1 MASETAITAPK
12 EGHES
17 RARLRILKPNL
28 RLRLL
33 FIIAGASIVIVLVST
48 ILLLNYQRRQLIE
61 TATSTT
67 TTISNAIEANL
78 KHAMLT
84 VDAELIN
91 DSIQTV
97 MAERSV
103 DGLRIL
109 NNHGLVSASSVEG
122 EIGRL
127 YTQEEAACQI
137 CHTRDPASRNKSV
150 VFTADDG
157 RRMLLNV
164 NLIHN
169 QPECHACHDPETQIL
184 GLMMI
189 ETSLTSLNEQLTTSF
204 WRTTLFA
211 LMAFALLVGLIV
223 PVLNRYVVY
232 PVEELSKGVAE
243 ISAGNLDYRVPV
255 MSQDELGQLAESF
268 DNMRQ
273 QLKISRTEMERSEQE
288 LASLNEIGMA
298 ATQLLDL
305 QEILEFAADTM
316 VNKLGMAAAQIY
328 LLDEDTGR
336 YTLRSA
342 KGITQTQIEEIDR
355 RRQSGWDITQDV
367 VDSGKEVFIANMAV
381 DARFHGVWEGLLG
394 RSYLNLPLMSR
405 GTIVGVLGI
414 VTQIG
419 SSLSLREVDF
429 FKAVGREIGIAID
442 NATLLATTKQ
452 REQQAV
458 TLYELGTNI
467 SASLSLRS
475 VLDAVVQASKDL
487 LDAEIGL
494 VGILDEA
501 RQEVVI
507 KAAVGF
513 ATDGIRGTRI
523 DISEH
528 SPWNDLLERRPI
540 LVQRDKDDLSIY
552 HSAKLIAN
560 EGISS
565 LLAVPLLRG
574 GHFLGLIEVMNRQ
587 NPDFRPYDA
596 QLLLR
601 LAQQVVVSIENA
613 QLYRQLHHL
622 AALEERDRLAREMHD
637 QLSQGLGY
645 LKVKASITD
654 DLLSSGQ
661 IEQAQESL
669 LELKKTTQFLYTDV
683 REDIFNLRTVVTEG
697 DGFILTLQEYL
708 VDYRTH
714 YGLTV
719 HLVID
724 DEFSAEISAEVASQ
738 LLRIIQ
744 EALSNI
750 RRHSDASQVMIKCL
764 MEAEMLCVSISDNG
778 RGFYP
783 AQQAKDGKQ
792 HFGLQIMRER
802 AESVGGTLQ
811 LGSQPGKGT
820 QISVRIPISLLI

>member
-1 MASETAITAPK
+1 MASETAIAAPK

-17 RARLRILKPNL
+17 RVRLRIFKPNL

-33 FIIAGASIVIVLVST
+33 LIIAGASMIIVLVST

-84 VDAELIN
+84 GDGELVN
-91 DSIQTV
+91 DSIQAV

-109 NNHGLVSASSVEG
+109 NNDGLVSASSMKG

-127 YTQEEAACQI
+127 YTQGEAVCQI
-137 CHTRDPASRNKSV
+137 CHVSDPESRNKSV
-150 VFTADDG
+150 VFTGDDG
-157 RRMLLNV
+157 RQMLLNV

-169 QPECHACHDPETQIL
+169 QPECHACHDSETQIL

-204 WRTTLFA
+204 WRTALFA
-211 LMAFALLVGLIV
+211 LTAFALLVGLIV
-223 PVLNRYVVY
+223 PALNRYVVH

-243 ISAGNLDYRVPV
+243 ISAGNLNYRVPV

-273 QLKISRTEMERSEQE
+273 QLKTSRTEMERSEQE

-328 LLDEDTGR
+328 LYNEEMER
-336 YTLRSA
+336 YTLRTSM
-342 KGITQTQIEEIDR
+342 GISKTQIEEIDR
-355 RRQSGWDITQDV
+355 RRQSGGDFTQEV
-367 VDSGKEVFIANMAV
+367 VDTGEEVFVANMA
-381 DARFHGVWEGLLG
+381 DDTRFHGVWDELPG
-394 RSYLNLPLMSR
+394 RSYLNLPFISR

-419 SSLSLREVDF
+419 RSLSLHEVDF
-429 FKAVGREIGIAID
+429 FKAVGREIGIAVD
-442 NATLLATTKQ
+442 NAILLANTRQ
-452 REQQAV
+452 REQQAI
-458 TLYELGTNI
+458 TLYKLGTNI
-467 SASLSLRS
+467 SASLALSS
-475 VLDAVVQASKDL
+475 VLDTVVEAARDL
-487 LDAEIGL
+487 LDADIGL
-494 VGILDEA
+494 VGIVDEVH
-501 RQEVVI
+501 QEVVI
-507 KAAVGF
+507 KTAAGVQTNEF
-513 ATDGIRGTRI
+513 IGTRI
-523 DISEH
+523 DVSEH
-528 SPWNDLLERRPI
+528 SPWSALLEGQPI
-540 LVQRDKDDLSIY
+540 LVAGDKQDLSNF
-552 HSAKLIAN
+552 HNANLIAN
-560 EGISS
+560 EGITS
-565 LLAVPLLRG
+565 LLTVPLLRG
-574 GHFLGLIEVMNRQ
+574 EHFLGIIEVMVRGDQ
-587 NPDFRPYDA
+587 LFRPHDA
-596 QLLLR
+596 QLLML
-601 LAQQVVVSIENA
+601 LAHQVVVSIENA

-637 QLSQGLGY
+637 HLSQGLGY
-645 LKVKASITD
+645 LKVRASITD

-661 IEQAQESL
+661 IDQAQESL

-683 REDIFNLRTVVTEG
+683 REDIFNLRTAVT
-697 DGFILTLQEYL
+697 DRTGFFSTLQDYL
-708 VDYRTH
+708 ADYRTH
-714 YGLTV
+714 YGLNV

-724 DEFSAEISAEVASQ
+724 DEFSDEFSDEAASQ

-744 EALSNI
+744 EALSNV
-750 RRHSDASQVMIKCL
+750 RRHSDASQVIIR
-764 MEAEMLCVSISDNG
+764 CVVDEDQVCISISDNG

-783 AQQAKDGKQ
+783 SQVAKEGKQ
-792 HFGLQIMRER
+792 SYGLQIMRER
-802 AESVGGTLQ
+802 AESVGGSLQ

-820 QISVRIPISLLI
+820 QISVRIPIRLII